1 MASQYKAVVTLKED
15 MAFEATSTSGHKV
28 MLDAGEEV
36 GGRNLGFRPMEL
48 LAMGLGGCTGM
59 DVISLLRKMQQ
70 QVSEY
75 QVRVDGV
82 RQDEHPKVY
91 TDMSVEHV
99 VKGKNLQEDKV
110 RRAVELSATK
120 YCPASAMLSKV
131 ARVNHYY
138 RMIDE
143 ETGEE
148 ITGSLQEV
156 AD

>member
-1 MASQYKAVVTLKED
+1 MASQYKAVVTLKD
-15 MAFEATSTSGHKV
+15 GMAFEATSTSGHSM
-28 MLDAGEEV
+28 MLDSAEDAG
-36 GGRNLGFRPMEL
+36 GKNLGFRPMEL

-75 QVRVDGV
+75 QVRVDGT
-82 RQDEHPKVY
+82 RQSEHPRVF
-91 TDMSVEHV
+91 TDLAVEHV
-99 VKGKNLQEDKV
+99 VKGKQIQESSV

-120 YCPASAMLSKV
+120 YCPASAMLSKA
-131 ARVNHYY
+131 ARVTHYY
-138 RMIDE
+138 RIVDE
-143 ETGEE
+143 DSGEE